1 MKKISYL
8 LMLAM
13 VLMMTS
19 CVMNVGG
26 PDVEPYFSEPIPTFQ
41 QGEIRGISYTVEGV
55 QAYDYYCFTSATEGT
70 VVTTMYNDTA
80 SVFTAKNKFSYDST
94 TGDIYINGEKF
105 ITLIHAKEH
114 VLDYA
119 GGIYA
124 YDKDKALIREPGKQ
138 GLYATFSNGSIEIT
152 FKPRGKA
159 IFKSSGKEISCE
171 YKNENGK
178 ITVRNAEDYDDK
190 LVFLYLPDGTLI
202 NDMAFSDMD
211 LYDKIYFYLL
221 LDDSED
227 AKENVENF
235 DSLPDG
241 FAYSIRN
248 LSKGKKADINTL
260 KTLLEENPNKKF
272 YFTFMELEQTK
283 IPDDFFAGIENL
295 CTIRTPLTIGDR
307 AFKDCKNL
315 EDIGFE
321 FTSIGES
328 AFEGCES
335 LKSLE
340 LDIPYG
346 KTLYIGKNAFKGCS
360 NMTYVKF
367 DQYYWDVTKDDV
379 KTRINVDTENGK
391 NNVKLL
397 TEEYVD
403 YEWSSK

>member
-1 MKKISYL
+1 
-8 LMLAM
+8 M

-19 CVMNVGG
+19 CMMNVGG

-41 QGEIRGISYTVEGV
+41 QGEVRGIYYTVEGV
-55 QAYDYYCFTSATEGT
+55 KAYDYYCFTSATEGT
-70 VVTTMYNDTA
+70 VVTTMYNDTL
-80 SVFTAKNKFSYDST
+80 SVFDASNKFTYDSS
-94 TGDIYINGEKF
+94 TGDIYINGKKF

-114 VLDYA
+114 VLDYG

-124 YDKDKALIREPGKQ
+124 YDKDKALIRESGKQ

-159 IFKSSGKEISCE
+159 IFKSSGKEIACE
-171 YKNENGK
+171 YINENGK

-202 NDMAFSDMD
+202 NDKAFSDMD
-211 LYDKIYFYLL
+211 LYNNINLYLL
-221 LDDSED
+221 LDDSEA

-241 FAYSIRN
+241 FAYSIDK

-260 KTLLEENPNKKF
+260 KTLLLENPQKKF
-272 YFTFMELEQTK
+272 YFTFSMKLEQTE
-283 IPDDFFAGIENL
+283 IPSEFFAGIENL
-295 CTIRTPLTIGDR
+295 FAIETPLKIGAR

-315 EDIGFE
+315 EDIGWQ
-321 FTSIGES
+321 FTFIGES

-335 LKSLE
+335 LESLK
-340 LDIPYG
+340 LSIPYG
-346 KTLYIGKNAFKGCS
+346 ENLIIGKNAFKGCS
-360 NMTYVKF
+360 KMTYVEFEKK
-367 DQYYWDVTKDDV
+367 YWYITQDGVTKT
-379 KTRINVDTENGK
+379 KTEVDKENGK

-397 TEEYVD
+397 TETYVD
-403 YEWSSK
+403 YEWSFDYEWSSK